1 MNTTASKLKLSAAQN
16 SALLIAANNRGRVS
30 GGRYGIP
37 TPTLKSLESKG
48 LVEMLSKSVWDSEWK
63 LTNKGYEQL
72 A

>member
-16 SALLIAANNRGRVS
+16 SALLIAANNRGCVS

-37 TPTLKSLESKG
+37 TPTLKSLQSKG

-72 A
+72 S